1 MVSDYQC
8 VTSCRVAPSRKMV
21 SVSAVTYCNINRKM
35 GKRLRLY
42 ALTRY
47 LYLLTLFS
55 GRITP
60 GGVGGLQIL
69 ETLTI
74 NELYQCYPPSPLIFI
89 ESADLQFGTICLSRS
104 YKTQI
109 RRALPEP
116 SAEPDPA
123 IGPNKTKRRA
133 WPCRSGS
140 SCKPLS
146 WVSCPAYPHS
156 HCRIHTAVR

>member
-1 MVSDYQC
+1 MVFDYQC

-21 SVSAVTYCNINRKM
+21 SVSAVTYCNINRKTS
-35 GKRLRLY
+35 KRLRLY

-47 LYLLTLFS
+47 QYLLTLFS

-89 ESADLQFGTICLSRS
+89 ESADLDFGTICLSRS

-116 SAEPDPA
+116 YPSPA
-123 IGPNKTKRRA
+123 PPSGTKNQTKSLTM
-133 WPCRSGS
+133 PVG
-140 SCKPLS
+140 LF
-146 WVSCPAYPHS
+146 V
-156 HCRIHTAVR
+156 